1 VCRLLQDT
9 FNTMLAVAGVGA
21 CFVALSALQA
31 WVLSSPALRN
41 RRQVWYE
48 EQRAEVRALSERTM
62 ASLGATRDK
71 ASPSELR
78 AALISTAR

>member
-1 VCRLLQDT
+1 MSHLLQDT
-9 FNTMLAVAGVGA
+9 LHTMLAVAGVGA
-21 CFVALSALQA
+21 CFVGLSTLQA

-62 ASLGATRDK
+62 VSLGASKDK
-71 ASPSELR
+71 AGPSELR